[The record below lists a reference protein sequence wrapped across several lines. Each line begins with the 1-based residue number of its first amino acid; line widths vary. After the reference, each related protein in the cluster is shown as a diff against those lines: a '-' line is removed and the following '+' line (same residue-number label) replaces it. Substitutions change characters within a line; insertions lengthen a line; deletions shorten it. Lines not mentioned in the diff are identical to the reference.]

1 MQSNIESEF
10 VFYRVPHCRDQL
22 IILCRTGI
30 LPSAASLRSGKYIC
44 LLLGM
49 LWSKGPWTSGASK
62 MECSEKEGAPAVLAN
77 FVILCSSQIPSF
89 LLYILSPSMVWP
101 IPERV
106 LYRVYGPIWIWVAW
120 PHGAAVGPLISSSR
134 SCLLETRFR
143 QRGGQENRRI
153 PPNTALRFFFSF
165 FGIAL
170 L

>member
-44 LLLGM
+44 LLLEM

-134 SCLLETRFR
+134 SCLLETCFR
-143 QRGGQENRRI
+143 QPRSRESQNPAKHRLAVI
-153 PPNTALRFFFSF
+153 FFSF